1 MFARKKRTVIKFIIL
16 MTQITKTPLLPLS
29 NRKFSGL
36 EILQYVILISVVLYF
51 GKTLFIPLSFS
62 LLISF
67 ILYPICK
74 WMEKKGVNQSL
85 SIFISLFTVMLL
97 GAAIVYLLFSQ
108 MVEFSNEWQPFKAKL
123 FETVNELSGFLAERF
138 GISTEKQLDFLKNSI
153 NNSGSQ
159 ALTFFKNS
167 IYSLSKTVFFLIII
181 PVFTA
186 LILYY
191 RQLLAAVLYQ
201 IFPPDRKKIIHE
213 ILIET
218 IHAYYNFIKGMLLVY
233 LIVGIL
239 NSIGLA
245 IIGIPNPFLFGFIAS
260 ILTFIPYIG
269 IMISALLP
277 IAISWISFNSIWYP
291 ISVIAVFSVVQLLEA
306 YIIFPFAVGGRLKI
320 NTLVIIIMILF
331 GGILWGAAGMILF
344 IPFISIVKLIAD
356 RTKSLKTL
364 SLLLGNDGLKK
375 NK

>member
-1 MFARKKRTVIKFIIL
+1 
-16 MTQITKTPLLPLS
+16 MTQITKNPPHPS
-29 NRKFSGL
+29 SGRKFSVL
-36 EILQYVILISVVLYF
+36 EILQYIILIAVVLYF

-74 WMEKKGVNQSL
+74 WMEKKGVNQSV
-85 SIFISLFTVMLL
+85 SIFISLFSVMLIV
-97 GAAIVYLLFSQ
+97 GAVLYLLFSQ
-108 MVEFSNEWQPFKAKL
+108 IVEFSYEWQPFKAKL
-123 FETVNELSGFLAERF
+123 FETVNQLSGFLTERF
-138 GISTEKQLDFLKNSI
+138 GISTEKQLEFLKNSV

-159 ALTFFKNS
+159 AISFFKS
-167 IYSLSKTVFFLIII
+167 SLYSLTETFFFLIII

-191 RQLLAAVLYQ
+191 RQLLATVLYQ
-201 IFPPDRKKIIHE
+201 IFPSDRKKIIHE

-239 NSIGLA
+239 NSLGLA
-245 IIGIPNPFLFGFIAS
+245 IIGIPHPFLFGFIAS
-260 ILTFIPYIG
+260 ILTFIPYVG

-277 IAISWISFNSIWYP
+277 IAISWITFNSIWYP
-291 ISVIAVFSVVQLLEA
+291 ISVILVFSVVQLLEA
-306 YIIFPFAVGGRLKI
+306 YIIFPFAVGSRLKI

-364 SLLLGNDGLKK
+364 SLLLSNEGLKK
-375 NK
+375 TKKSN